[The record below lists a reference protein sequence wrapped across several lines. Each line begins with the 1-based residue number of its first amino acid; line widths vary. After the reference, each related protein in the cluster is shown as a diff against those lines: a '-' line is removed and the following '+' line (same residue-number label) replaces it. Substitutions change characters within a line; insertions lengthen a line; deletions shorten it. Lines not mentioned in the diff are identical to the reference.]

1 MDIKKKLSS
10 FALNSLAKRML
21 TRKEL
26 SDKLERLSKKLEED
40 PEKIKEHQI
49 IIKNILKELEK
60 KKILDDEH
68 YVSTYLDYEL
78 ETNYRG
84 KWGYWE
90 KLMKKGI
97 EKDMFEKAWKNLEP
111 DEEEL
116 AKKLLENN
124 RFRFSKE
131 RDEYQRK
138 AKIQRFLQGR
148 GFSFEVMNS
157 IVAS

>member
-21 TRKEL
+21 TKKEV
-26 SDKLERLSKKLEED
+26 SEKLQRLSKKLEENA
-40 PEKIKEHQI
+40 EILKEHQVI
-49 IIKNILKELEK
+49 IQDIINELEEK
-60 KKILDDEH
+60 KLLNDEF
-68 YVSTYLDYEL
+68 YVQTYLNYEL
-78 ETNYRG
+78 ETNFRG

-97 EKDMFEKAWKNLEP
+97 EKELFEKTWQELNP
-111 DEEEL
+111 NEEKL

-124 RFRFSKE
+124 SFRFSQEK
-131 RDEYQRK
+131 DEYKRK

-148 GFSFEVMNS
+148 GFSFEAMNTIS
-157 IVAS
+157 I